1 MIVDFFLYYLQ
12 IFSSIW
18 AAAEFIHL
26 VFWLESLIVTFGWVV
41 WSMKENYLDLNCRTH
56 ERFMDWFTLKKK
68 KSTYYQH
75 KSMCSTEEGMSLP
88 EINSPGYF
96 QARGK
101 RHLNSLKSKSS
112 PEHVSSFHCSE
123 ASMSKSAFW
132 KLQFRR
138 LTTLHHWRLEVS
150 TGKISEDVYKQRHFH
165 IIQDSGMTAPDINS
179 IV

>member
-1 MIVDFFLYYLQ
+1 MQICQGFFMSDCRFLFILFADLFICLSCRQIHTFSILIV
-12 IFSSIW
+12 
-18 AAAEFIHL
+18 
-26 VFWLESLIVTFGWVV
+26 ESLIVTFGWVV

-56 ERFMDWFTLKKK
+56 ERFMDWFTSK

-88 EINSPGYF
+88 EINSHRYF

-138 LTTLHHWRLEVS
+138 LTTLHHWCLEVS
-150 TGKISEDVYKQRHFH
+150 TGKISEGVYK
-165 IIQDSGMTAPDINS
+165 
-179 IV
+179 

>member
-1 MIVDFFLYYLQ
+1 MQICQSFFMSDCRFLFILFPDLFICLSCSWIH
-12 IFSSIW
+12 IFSIL
-18 AAAEFIHL
+18 I
-26 VFWLESLIVTFGWVV
+26 VESLIVTFGWVV

-68 KSTYYQH
+68 NPTYYQH

-123 ASMSKSAFW
+123 ASMSKSEKEQVCDLRGAWPGVEKSVMDEF
-132 KLQFRR
+132 
-138 LTTLHHWRLEVS
+138 S
-150 TGKISEDVYKQRHFH
+150 YI
-165 IIQDSGMTAPDINS
+165 
-179 IV
+179 